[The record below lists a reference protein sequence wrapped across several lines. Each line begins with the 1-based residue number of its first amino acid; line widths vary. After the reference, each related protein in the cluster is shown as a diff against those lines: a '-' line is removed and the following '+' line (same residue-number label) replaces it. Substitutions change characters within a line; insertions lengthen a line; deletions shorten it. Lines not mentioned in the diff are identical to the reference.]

1 MDNKHL
7 EAIPDEVLTQVHTKL
22 NEIRTLLNPYA
33 VTLTS
38 EERRKLP
45 KMGQKS
51 FTFVEKSYNYA
62 IENPTLVPAYLDMQA
77 FEIDL
82 ADAHGL
88 WTVRNDAQQV
98 YEMLDDSTMSA
109 GSESFQASLV
119 FYNAVKAAAA
129 QNVTGAKAI
138 YDELKQRFPG
148 HKRSKPVDEE

>member
-22 NEIRTLLNPYA
+22 NEIRTLLKPYA
-33 VTLTS
+33 VTLTP
-38 EERRKLP
+38 EERRELP

-51 FTFVEKSYNYA
+51 FTFVEKSYDYA

-77 FEIDL
+77 FKIDF

-129 QNVTGAKAI
+129 HDVPGAKAI

-148 HKRSKPVDEE
+148 HKRSKPVEEE

>member
-1 MDNKHL
+1 LK
-7 EAIPDEVLTQVHTKL
+7 
-22 NEIRTLLNPYA
+22 PYA
-33 VTLTS
+33 VTLTP
-38 EERRKLP
+38 EERHEML

-62 IENPTLVPAYLDMQA
+62 IENPTFVPAYLDMQA
-77 FEIDL
+77 FGIDFT
-82 ADAHGL
+82 DAHGL

-98 YEMLDDSTMSA
+98 FEMLDDSAMSA

-129 QNVTGAKAI
+129 QNVPGAKAI

-148 HKRSKPVDEE
+148 RKRSKSAGEE

>member
-1 MDNKHL
+1 MENKHL
-7 EAIPDEVLTQVHTKL
+7 EAIPDDVLTQVHTKL
-22 NEIRTLLNPYA
+22 NEIRTLLKPYA
-33 VTLTS
+33 VTLTP
-38 EERRKLP
+38 EERRELP

-77 FEIDL
+77 YKIDFT
-82 ADAHGL
+82 DAHGL
-88 WTVRNDAQQV
+88 WTVRNDALQV

-129 QNVTGAKAI
+129 QNVPGAKAI

-148 HKRSKPVDEE
+148 HKRSKPIDEE